1 MAIKPQTFTADDAL
15 ESGVIGTVYDP
26 IENDAYTVS
35 GQGEDTA
42 AREREASPQAVPD
55 TMAGLAAATSR
66 GRFVVNDMAAP
77 LDGDAYVH
85 PKPPPPPGD

>member
-42 AREREASPQAVPD
+42 TREREARRELRSHFEDASVE
-55 TMAGLAAATSR
+55 TSKTSR
-66 GRFVVNDMAAP
+66 KSK
-77 LDGDAYVH
+77 
-85 PKPPPPPGD
+85 PKPSTSSSS

>member
-42 AREREASPQAVPD
+42 AREREARRELRSHFEDASV
-55 TMAGLAAATSR
+55 TSKTSR
-66 GRFVVNDMAAP
+66 K
-77 LDGDAYVH
+77 
-85 PKPPPPPGD
+85 PKAKASTSS

>member
-42 AREREASPQAVPD
+42 AREREARRELRSHFEDASVE
-55 TMAGLAAATSR
+55 TSKTSR
-66 GRFVVNDMAAP
+66 K
-77 LDGDAYVH
+77 
-85 PKPPPPPGD
+85 PKPKASTSS